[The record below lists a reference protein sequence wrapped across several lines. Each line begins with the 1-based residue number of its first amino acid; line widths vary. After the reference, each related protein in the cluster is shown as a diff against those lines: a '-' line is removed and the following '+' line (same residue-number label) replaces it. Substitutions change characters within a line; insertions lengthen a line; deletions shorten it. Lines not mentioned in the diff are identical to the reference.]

1 MLKSKIL
8 PLILNYQASFKNS
21 SELVP
26 REISASCQEGEE
38 VKFILGPLH
47 SGKTSLLKNIAS
59 RLTGSKIYIDLE
71 DIRNK
76 GFESDSLQAIE
87 EISAEIYKKEQGNNA
102 GNPYYFLDEIDNLPG
117 WENWVERLHKHGAE
131 VFITSSS
138 NLLRS
143 EAFSKFEDKNK
154 ILKLFPFS
162 FKEFLL
168 MKGIK
173 ISKPNTLTASLSDEA
188 LCLFL
193 QYFENGGYP
202 AVAKNGNVQLCQSYF
217 EECLQKGI
225 SARYNIQDSKGLK
238 EIAIFLVSNAASEY
252 SLDTLKKVSG
262 IENEET
268 IRFYLDCLEEI
279 FLFYRIPK
287 LNNSN
292 EKEGNPDFS
301 EETRKEADS
310 RYKVYVGDTG
320 FFKAV
325 NPNYPDSLGLRF
337 ENLVFLELLRREKQI
352 FYGGDDK
359 ECDFLIK
366 ERASQKISAAIQVST
381 YFGSPGVR
389 ERELLG
395 LMEALDNYELSEGLI
410 LTLDDNE
417 VLKVEGRTGEK
428 KIIVKSAWRWMLE

>member
-1 MLKSKIL
+1 MLESEIL
-8 PLILNYQASFKNS
+8 PLILNYQTSFQNS
-21 SELVP
+21 SGLIP
-26 REISASCQEGEE
+26 REISASCQEGTEI
-38 VKFILGPLH
+38 KFILGSLH
-47 SGKTSLLKNIAS
+47 SGKTSLLKKIAS
-59 RLTGSKIYIDLE
+59 NLTSSKIYIDFE
-71 DIRNK
+71 DLRNK
-76 GFESDSLQAIE
+76 GFGSDSLNAIE
-87 EISAEIYKKEQGNNA
+87 EISAEICKEDNA
-102 GNPYYFLDEIDNLPG
+102 GNPYYFLDEIDSIQG
-117 WENWVERLHKHGAE
+117 WENWIDRLHKQGAE

-138 NLLRS
+138 SNLLKS
-143 EAFSKFEDKNK
+143 EAFSRFKGENK

-168 MKGIK
+168 LKGIR
-173 ISKPNTLTASLSDEA
+173 IPKPNLLTASLSDEA

-225 SARYNIQDSKGLK
+225 AARYEIQDQKGLK
-238 EIAIFLVSNAASEY
+238 EIAVFLVSNAASEY

-262 IENEET
+262 IEDEET

-287 LNNSN
+287 INSYK
-292 EKEGNPDFS
+292 EKEENPDVAKNFR
-301 EETRKEADS
+301 EKADS
-310 RYKVYVGDTG
+310 KYKVYVGDTG

-337 ENLVFLELLRREKQI
+337 ENLIFLELLRRGEEI
-352 FYGGDDK
+352 FYGGDCK

-366 ERASQKISAAIQVST
+366 EKTAQKISTAIQVST
-381 YFGSPGVR
+381 YFGSPEVR
-389 ERELLG
+389 EREILG

-410 LTLDDNE
+410 LTMDDNE
-417 VLKVEGRTGEK
+417 VLKGVGRTGEK